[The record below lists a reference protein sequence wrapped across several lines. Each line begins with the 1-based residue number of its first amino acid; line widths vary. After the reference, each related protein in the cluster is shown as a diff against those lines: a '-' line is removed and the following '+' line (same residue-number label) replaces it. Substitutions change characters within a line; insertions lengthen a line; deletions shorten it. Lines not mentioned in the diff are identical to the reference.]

1 MKIPVIKKL
10 VENASMDELIAA
22 EEEIVERECC
32 TLLDVEGEDEGEQL
46 THIIAAIYIKDQID
60 KRGCDFK
67 TALREY
73 TKKVRE
79 SIS

>member
-1 MKIPVIKKL
+1 MKIPAIKNL
-10 VENASMDELIAA
+10 VEVASMDELIAA
-22 EEEIVERECC
+22 EEAIIEEQPPKIEVIG
-32 TLLDVEGEDEGEQL
+32 DDEGEQL
-46 THIIAAIYIKDQID
+46 THVMAAIFIKNHMDD
-60 KRGCDFK
+60 YKADFK

>member
-1 MKIPVIKKL
+1 MKIPVIKGL
-10 VENASMDELIAA
+10 VETASMDELIAA
-22 EEEIVERECC
+22 EEAIIEEQKPQIEVKG
-32 TLLDVEGEDEGEQL
+32 DDEGEQL
-46 THIIAAIYIKDQID
+46 THVMAAIFIKNHMDD
-60 KRGCDFK
+60 NGVDFK